1 MIIHIFK
8 LTTFHLNKSLIK
20 AMNEISQSDSE
31 ITPYYLMYGLRD
43 EVEVKKHI
51 ALFKQLGIINY
62 SFVHNAKTLYLFAK
76 DFHNHSFLL
85 HGVTYACMCVLIFAG
100 VRLSW
105 VCWGAG
111 ASINRNNWK
120 SVLATPLKI
129 LIYRRFHALTTLMDG
144 DKITL
149 EHDYL
154 LKGVEVL
161 PYYAYN
167 AVHFKDW
174 FTKQNKNETHMGKL
188 AVLIGNNAHCVD
200 SYYELLNKL
209 SRFKGLITVNCMMQ
223 YPRKD
228 QKVLEDLQSKG
239 EMIFGKGSFY
249 CDTEMLQTEAYFAY
263 MSKFDIYI
271 CGVTKQSG
279 LGAANTCITLGKKV
293 YLTGKNLNWM
303 RSCGLLVYDINSI
316 EHSSNSD
323 FLKPLTEEQKKFN
336 FDNEYAGVE
345 KIKNRWIQYLH
356 KIAKK

>member
-1 MIIHIFK
+1 
-8 LTTFHLNKSLIK
+8 
-20 AMNEISQSDSE
+20 MNEISQSDSE

-129 LIYRRFHALTTLMDG
+129 LIYRRFHAITTLMDG

-161 PYYAYN
+161 PYYA
-167 AVHFKDW
+167 
-174 FTKQNKNETHMGKL
+174 
-188 AVLIGNNAHCVD
+188 
-200 SYYELLNKL
+200 
-209 SRFKGLITVNCMMQ
+209 
-223 YPRKD
+223 
-228 QKVLEDLQSKG
+228 
-239 EMIFGKGSFY
+239 
-249 CDTEMLQTEAYFAY
+249 
-263 MSKFDIYI
+263 
-271 CGVTKQSG
+271 
-279 LGAANTCITLGKKV
+279 
-293 YLTGKNLNWM
+293 
-303 RSCGLLVYDINSI
+303 
-316 EHSSNSD
+316 
-323 FLKPLTEEQKKFN
+323 
-336 FDNEYAGVE
+336 
-345 KIKNRWIQYLH
+345 
-356 KIAKK
+356 